1 MSQYFD
7 GDHENNRGRSRK
19 VTKRCRLSWLTN
31 SVLVYEPK
39 CGGRGAVRG
48 SQPSVIG
55 AQINFGD
62 LTPYL
67 TYGKKEAKAFMIIY

>member
-1 MSQYFD
+1 MRPQAVSDPTQ
-7 GDHENNRGRSRK
+7 G
-19 VTKRCRLSWLTN
+19 VTKRCLLSWLTN

-39 CGGRGAVRG
+39 CGGRGEMAG
-48 SQPSVIG
+48 SQPVNTAVQYTG

-67 TYGKKEAKAFMIIY
+67 TYDPT